1 MFKLTIIIITII
13 MFLLIIYYKTEHF
26 NTYSNNLNRFYNSK
40 FNLKDF
46 IDIIAIQDSQ
56 TIKTNI

>member
-1 MFKLTIIIITII
+1 